1 MTVITP
7 LNRVKLFVDASAE
20 AAANVWNRLKAEDID
35 YVMKTTQSRGALGK
49 AVTSGMGVGR
59 YMGGMA
65 ASTFSDKVGY
75 VYTIYV
81 HRRDEAR
88 ARAACGLPPRS

>member
-1 MTVITP
+1 MAVITP
-7 LNRVKLFVDASAE
+7 LNRVKLFVDSSSE
-20 AAANVWNRLKAEDID
+20 AAANVWNRLRAEGID
-35 YVMKTTQSRGALGK
+35 YVMKTTQSRGALSK
-49 AVTSGMGVGR
+49 AVTSGMGVNR

-65 ASTFSDKVGY
+65 ASTFSDGIGY

-88 ARAACGLPPRS
+88 ARSACGLPPRS